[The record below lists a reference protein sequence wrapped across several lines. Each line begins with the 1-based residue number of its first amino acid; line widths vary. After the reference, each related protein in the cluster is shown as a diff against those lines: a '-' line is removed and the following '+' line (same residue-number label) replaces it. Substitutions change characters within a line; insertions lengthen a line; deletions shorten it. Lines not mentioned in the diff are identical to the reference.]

1 MMSTK
6 TSINLPDILLI
17 GATGRTGRLVLESAL
32 SRGHRVVALIRSSS
46 SLSPQF
52 NLTISRGSPLEP
64 AAIIT
69 ALSHTT
75 GPVVIIS
82 TLGQTRTSGNPFAAA
97 TSPPLFMSHSASA
110 VIQAAKAPGSR
121 VQKLILMSMFG
132 TGSSFANLNFLMRA
146 TMLYSNMKQSLDDQ
160 NAVDEIVK
168 NSGLAFVIPRP
179 AMLKGEVAL
188 PVKSLGDAGEKAG
201 FMPSVSAHS
210 CAEFM
215 LDAAVSRDWDGKTPV
230 LSN

>member
-1 MMSTK
+1 MSTT
-6 TSINLPDILLI
+6 TSATLPDILLI

-32 SRGHRVVALIRSSS
+32 KRGHKVVALIRESS
-46 SLSPQF
+46 SLSPQT
-52 NLTISRGSPLEP
+52 NLKIAKGSPLEP
-64 AAIIT
+64 AAITT
-69 ALSHTT
+69 ALALTT
-75 GPVVIIS
+75 GPVIIIS
-82 TLGQTRTSGNPFAAA
+82 TLGQTRTSGNPFAAT

-110 VIQAAKAPGSR
+110 VVQAATAPKFR

-132 TGSSFANLNFLMRA
+132 TGSSFANLNCLMQA
-146 TMLYSNMKQSLDDQ
+146 TMRYSNMKQSLDDQ

-168 NSGLAFVIPRP
+168 QSGLTFVMPRP
-179 AMLKGEVAL
+179 AMLKGETAL

-201 FMPSVSAHS
+201 FMPSVSAQS

-215 LDAAVSRDWDGKTPV
+215 LDAATSAEWDGKTPV

>member
-1 MMSTK
+1 MSNK
-6 TSINLPDILLI
+6 TSTNLPDILLI
-17 GATGRTGRLVLESAL
+17 GATGRTGRLVLDSAL
-32 SRGHRVVALIRSSS
+32 KRGHKVVALIRPSS
-46 SLSPQF
+46 SLSPQA

-64 AAIIT
+64 AAITT

-75 GPVVIIS
+75 GSVVIIS
-82 TLGQTRTSGNPFAAA
+82 TLGQTRKSGNPFAAT
-97 TSPPLFMSHSASA
+97 TSPPLLMSHSASA
-110 VIQAAKAPGSR
+110 VVQAAKAPGSR
-121 VQKLILMSMFG
+121 VQKFILMSMFG
-132 TGSSFANLNFLMRA
+132 TGSSFDNLNCLMRA

-160 NAVDEIVK
+160 NAVDHIVK
-168 NSGLAFVIPRP
+168 NSGLTFVMPRP

-201 FMPSVSAHS
+201 FMPSVSAQS

-215 LDAAVSRDWDGKTPV
+215 LDAAVSAEWDGRTPV

>member
-1 MMSTK
+1 MSTK

-17 GATGRTGRLVLESAL
+17 GATGRTGRLVLDSAL
-32 SRGHRVVALIRSSS
+32 KRGHKVVALIRPSS
-46 SLSPQF
+46 SLPPQA
-52 NLTISRGSPLEP
+52 NLTVSEGSPLES
-64 AAIIT
+64 AAITT
-69 ALSHTT
+69 ALSKTT

-82 TLGQTRTSGNPFAAA
+82 TLGQTRTSGNPFAAT

-110 VIQAAKAPGSR
+110 VVGAAKAPGSR
-121 VQKLILMSMFG
+121 VQKLVLMSMFG
-132 TGSSFANLNFLMRA
+132 TGSSFTNLNCLMRA

-168 NSGLAFVIPRP
+168 QSDLTFVIPRP

-188 PVKSLGDAGEKAG
+188 PVKSLGDAGEEAG

-215 LDAAVSRDWDGKTPV
+215 LDAAVSGEWDGKTPV